1 MSLLRRIWEKS
12 FIRPIYWSLYRLH
25 PVRRVRWFTGARY
38 RDLLLWKILP
48 DFYNKRKNVPIN
60 ESKVLFVEYRSETL
74 SDNYRLL
81 WGELKKN
88 TDLDLHFHN
97 LANGFAGRRDY
108 LRRCRR
114 LLGDMADAKYVF
126 VNEPNEVISCVDL
139 RPETRVMQVWHAC
152 GAFKKWGMST
162 AEKIFGADEKTLR
175 KHPNYANLNWV
186 TVSSPEVIWAYAE
199 AMDLEDKKETIVP
212 IGVSRTD
219 VFYDESR
226 KKKAFEKL
234 YKVFPAARGKKVIL
248 YAPTFRGRVAKAKAP
263 DQLDVR
269 AFADAFSDEYVLIS
283 KHHPYIKE
291 LPEIPEDLNGTFSM
305 DVTSA
310 MNIEDL
316 LMVSDICISDY
327 SSLIF
332 EYSLMERPMIF
343 FAYDLE
349 DYFDWRGFY
358 YPYEEFSPGPICR
371 TNAEMIS
378 YIRNIDTEF
387 DRQRVIDFR
396 NKFMSACDGHATE
409 RALELMFGKD
419 VLAAHAKKKQPDGSE
434 ADVRE

>member
-1 MSLLRRIWEKS
+1 MSLLRKIWEKS

-25 PVRRVRWFTGARY
+25 VIRRIRYFIGARY
-38 RDLLLWKILP
+38 RDLLLGRILP
-48 DFYNKRKNVPIN
+48 AFYDKRKDVPIN
-60 ESKVLFVEYRSETL
+60 ENKVLFVEYRSDTL

-88 TDLDLHFHN
+88 TDFDLHFHN
-97 LANGFAGRRDY
+97 LANGFARRREY

-114 LLGDMADAKYVF
+114 FLADMADARDVF

-139 RPETRVMQVWHAC
+139 RPETKVMQVWHAC

-162 AEKIFGADEKTLR
+162 AEKIFGADEKTLHR
-175 KHPNYANLNWV
+175 HPNYANLSWV

-219 VFYDESR
+219 VFYDEER

-234 YKVFPAARGKKVIL
+234 YEVFPAARGKKVIL
-248 YAPTFRGRVAKAKAP
+248 YAPTFRGRVSKAQAP

-269 AFADAFSDEYVLIS
+269 AFAEAFSDEYVLIS
-283 KHHPYIKE
+283 KHHPYIRE
-291 LPEIPEDLNGTFSM
+291 LPEIPEELNGTFSM
-305 DVTSA
+305 DVTST

-358 YPYEEFSPGPICR
+358 YPYDEFSPGPVCR
-371 TNAEMIS
+371 TNDEMIT

-387 DRQRVIDFR
+387 DRQKVIDFR

-409 RALELMFGKD
+409 RALDLMFGAD
-419 VLAAHAKKKQPDGSE
+419 VLAAHAKKKPEQNQGKE
-434 ADVRE
+434 AE